1 MSRNHHAR
9 ISAADLQRFRAG
21 LDKRAKT
28 FDGVVALDDPRID
41 SFLFVGGYVVGI
53 LLKDGTQIPWGIGA
67 QSE

>member
-1 MSRNHHAR
+1 MTKSHDAR
-9 ISAADLQRFRAG
+9 ISAVDLQRFRAG
-21 LDKRAKT
+21 LETKAKT